1 MKFRTSAL
9 YASAKFRGGLS
20 KNCRS
25 LLRNLMFVPPPH
37 LHTTARLRTDWQ
49 VRGLC
54 RCLSLCVISPRGF
67 TSLKKHEAEYS
78 FSGFIPSQKQ
88 KNNVLHSHRVSS
100 YWNVNHTMYF
110 CLPHRLKCGRQS
122 SACRRNPS
130 EQANKCTSVFTSMF
144 TSSVGHNQYSTGL
157 LPLPFSVSPHHL
169 RIQQTNK
176 ARLCWYLFK
185 GSDGPK
191 NYGSLL

>member
-1 MKFRTSAL
+1 M
-9 YASAKFRGGLS
+9 
-20 KNCRS
+20 
-25 LLRNLMFVPPPH
+25 
-37 LHTTARLRTDWQ
+37 
-49 VRGLC
+49 
-54 RCLSLCVISPRGF
+54 ISPRGF

-78 FSGFIPSQKQ
+78 FSGFIPSKKQ

-185 GSDGPK
+185 GPDGPK
-191 NYGSLL
+191 NYVSLFQRALVHHNLSLFTTSLGLGVMISRVWMKSK